1 MKAILIYLILAI
13 LAVAHTFGLDIN
25 AGALKLSTLTGLR
38 HCNRAEGPFKPFFH
52 KDIGGDMVST
62 GNQGA
67 RDACR
72 RRHPL
77 RYQVARK
84 LTANNNY
91 ALAA

>member
-1 MKAILIYLILAI
+1 MKAILIYLILACTATA
-13 LAVAHTFGLDIN
+13 LTFGLDID
-25 AGALKLSTLTGLR
+25 AGALKLSTDTGLK
-38 HCNRAEGPFKPFFH
+38 HSNRVAGPSILFFFKC
-52 KDIGGDMVST
+52 IGGDMVST

-72 RRHPL
+72 RCYPL
-77 RYQVARK
+77 RQQVARK